1 MQTQEAAA
9 STAPS
14 ARHGTD
20 GPPAP
25 PQGAD
30 HARTVYAYAADP
42 EASVHPGGHL
52 HEIRAALRRHAPAG
66 AGGSPEALVRTATAW
81 ANGEHERYR
90 RLLPADGGEASEG
103 SPEGRR
109 EVLVRRAVLSCAP
122 LSLVSGAWLQWL
134 SAPGNADDPVV
145 LRILALYA
153 SDVGVGH
160 PEASRG
166 SAYLE
171 LMRRLRLAENAVPTA
186 RLTTDRRI
194 AEAAFYLPAL
204 LLAMSRR
211 PDDCRGEI
219 LGADLCLRAVGLL
232 PALTMVREALPTA
245 ADWTAVDPSR
255 PRGAEEPPVE
265 RCRATVDELV
275 AREGERAGLAV
286 RAGFGWT
293 LATLRAWSSALHTE
307 LVAAGDPAFDMA
319 ELMRLR
325 AREGSVYHHGFML
338 EGRPLATWLAEC
350 RTDPAP
356 LLDAL
361 AGSRLVKPGRSGAS
375 SLVRGLVGERG
386 PMFRVFSPEDLTVIR
401 RWIDS
406 LPERP
411 DAPRGTTASRTAG
424 STEVPKA
431 VKGAED
437 AESTETTGTAADEAA
452 AEGGRRGP
460 SAAARGAVGRAGSA
474 GTSGTGSHT
483 PSDTAAGTDS
493 VAVASGSPA
502 LPPGSLS
509 RDTGRVLAS
518 VAAGLRAGPSAAGR
532 APSNLREAYHLL
544 MRRTDTPALRSWAM
558 EYVAGWLARSR
569 HGMSRGAGP
578 LPECW
583 GREGLRPWLQA
594 QHDRHGAEFA
604 ENAAVPLP
612 PRAAV
617 VDDTV
622 QTAPLTLIDGSWLQ
636 GFTDHELAS
645 SAVGHSLFETYWDEL
660 GNGEP
665 RLNHPLIYRE
675 VLKEMDVDLP
685 PTDSVEF
692 ARWSGFRDESFELPV
707 YWLCVGRFPQTFLP
721 EVLGLNLAM
730 ELSGVGG
737 TYRRARLALKE
748 YGFSTRFVDIHN
760 TIDNVATGHSAW
772 AADAVD
778 TLLASL
784 PEAPGPGN
792 RAETWERVRV
802 GYRSLNPPSGVGA
815 RLKARRGRLTGRRR

>member
-9 STAPS
+9 TTPS
-14 ARHGTD
+14 AQHRTD
-20 GPPAP
+20 GPH
-25 PQGAD
+25 GLSRD
-30 HARTVYAYAADP
+30 GGRARTVYAYAADP
-42 EASVHPGGHL
+42 EAAVPSGGFLDEVHA
-52 HEIRAALRRHAPAG
+52 ELRRHAPAG
-66 AGGSPEALVRTATAW
+66 DDGSPGTLTRRAAAW
-81 ANGEHERYR
+81 AADERERYR
-90 RLLPADGGEASEG
+90 ALLASEDG
-103 SPEGRR
+103 EGTRSRPEGHRQA
-109 EVLVRRAVLSCAP
+109 LIRRAVLGCAP
-122 LSLVSGAWLQWL
+122 LSLASGAWLQWL
-134 SAPGNADDPVV
+134 SAPGNAENPVV

-171 LMRRLRLAENAVPTA
+171 LLRRLRLAENAVPTA
-186 RLTTDRRI
+186 RLTTDQRM
-194 AEAAFYLPAL
+194 AEEAFRLPAL

-211 PDDCRGEI
+211 PDDFRGEI

-232 PALTMVREALPTA
+232 PVLTMVREALPTA
-245 ADWTAVDPSR
+245 TDWAAVDPSE
-255 PRGAEEPPVE
+255 PRGPEDPPPVE
-265 RCRATVDELV
+265 QCRAAVDELL
-275 AREGERAGLAV
+275 AQEGERAGLAV

-293 LATLRAWSSALHTE
+293 LAALRDWSERLHAE

-319 ELMRLR
+319 ELIRLR
-325 AREGSVYHHGFML
+325 SREGSVYHHRFML
-338 EGRPLATWLAEC
+338 EGKSLAVWLAEC
-350 RTDPAP
+350 RTDPGP

-375 SLVRGLVGERG
+375 PLVRGLVGERG
-386 PMFRVFSPEDLTVIR
+386 PMFRVFSPDDLTVIR

-406 LPERP
+406 LPTRP
-411 DAPRGTTASRTAG
+411 
-424 STEVPKA
+424 
-431 VKGAED
+431 
-437 AESTETTGTAADEAA
+437 AADS
-452 AEGGRRGP
+452 RGKDARDSSGAP
-460 SAAARGAVGRAGSA
+460 SGAPSGASPRSA
-474 GTSGTGSHT
+474 
-483 PSDTAAGTDS
+483 TA
-493 VAVASGSPA
+493 
-502 LPPGSLS
+502 
-509 RDTGRVLAS
+509 DTGRVLAT
-518 VAAGLRAGPSAAGR
+518 VAAGLRAGPSAQGH
-532 APSNLREAYHLL
+532 APSDLREAYHLL

-569 HGMSRGAGP
+569 HGMGRAAVP
-578 LPECW
+578 LPERW
-583 GREGLRPWLQA
+583 DREGLRPWLQA
-594 QHDRHGAEFA
+594 QHDRHGAEFE

-612 PRAAV
+612 SRAAL

-622 QTAPLTLIDGSWLQ
+622 QTAPLTLIDGSWLH
-636 GFTDHELAS
+636 GFTDYEQAS

-675 VLKEMDVDLP
+675 VLREMDVELP
-685 PTDSVEF
+685 PTASAEF
-692 ARWSGFRDESFELPV
+692 ARWPGFRDESFELPV

-792 RAETWERVRV
+792 RAEAWERVRV
-802 GYRSLNPPSGVGA
+802 GYRSLNPPRGMGA
-815 RLKARRGRLTGRRR
+815 RLSARRGRLAGRRR